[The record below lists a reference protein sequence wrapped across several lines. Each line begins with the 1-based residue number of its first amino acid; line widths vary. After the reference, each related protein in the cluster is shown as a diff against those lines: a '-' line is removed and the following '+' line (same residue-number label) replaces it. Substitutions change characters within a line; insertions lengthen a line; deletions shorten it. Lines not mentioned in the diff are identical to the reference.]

1 MAFERWG
8 QRFNF
13 DLADLN
19 QRPDETLEEGWTR
32 LLKLYGTSDYKRYF
46 NARMNPVPE
55 PGQKGPTAAE
65 LKHIAKRTHENSKR
79 RLEEEKEEK
88 DHD

>member
-1 MAFERWG
+1 MTFERWG

-13 DLADLN
+13 DEADLDL
-19 QRPDETLEEGWTR
+19 RPGETPEEGWIR
-32 LLKLYGTSDYKRYF
+32 RLKLYKTVDYQRYF
-46 NARMNPVPE
+46 NARMSPIPE
-55 PGQKGPTAAE
+55 PGQQSPTAAA

-79 RLEEEKEEK
+79 RLKEGKEEK